1 MHKCRIPRIDCTK
14 KEAAEMEQV
23 IVDIPQVQD
32 EPKWTPPAVE
42 LQEEPGER
50 VQSAAD
56 VFFMQYA
63 VCILLLTALL
73 LLRLCDREAGDSVTA
88 AFRAQ
93 SSAPDAPW
101 VTQFMA
107 LIGGLWS

>member
-1 MHKCRIPRIDCTK
+1 
-14 KEAAEMEQV
+14 MEQV

-73 LLRLCDREAGDSVTA
+73 LLRLCDREASEGVTA
-88 AFRAQ
+88 MFRAQ

>member
-73 LLRLCDREAGDSVTA
+73 LLRLCDREASEGVTA
-88 AFRAQ
+88 MFRVQ